1 MLSDDCCE
9 VVVRSDNDAKPSA
22 NDEALFLE
30 EMAGV
35 KPIRND
41 RKVLKPK
48 ALDELTAE
56 ARRQAAVAKPITA
69 SCLTTSEVEWL
80 DPWVPLSFKRPGL
93 QHGVF
98 RKLKQGAYA
107 AEARLDLH
115 RMTVEQA
122 SEAVFRFIRD
132 AQKYDL
138 RSLVIVHGRGGRDG
152 SGKAVIKSY
161 VNRWLPELEVVQAF
175 ASAQERDGGTGAVYV
190 LLKKS
195 ERKKQENSIRINK
208 GRLL

>member
-1 MLSDDCCE
+1 M
-9 VVVRSDNDAKPSA
+9 RSDSDAKPA
-22 NDEALFLE
+22 LNDDDALFLE

-35 KPIRND
+35 KPISSD
-41 RKVLKPK
+41 RQLLKTK
-48 ALDELTAE
+48 QLDPVSAE
-56 ARRQAAVAKPITA
+56 ARRQAAVAQPVTA
-69 SCLTTSEVEWL
+69 SSLTTSEVEWL
-80 DPWVPLSFKRPGL
+80 DPWVPLSYKRPGV
-93 QHGVF
+93 QNGVF

-122 SEAVFRFIRD
+122 SEAVFRFVRD

-161 VNRWLPELEVVQAF
+161 VNRWLPELEAVQAF

-208 GRLL
+208 GRML